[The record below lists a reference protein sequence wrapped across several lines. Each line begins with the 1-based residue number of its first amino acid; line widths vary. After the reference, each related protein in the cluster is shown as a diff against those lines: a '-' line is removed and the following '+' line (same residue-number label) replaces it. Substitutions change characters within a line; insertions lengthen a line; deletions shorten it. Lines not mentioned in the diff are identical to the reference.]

1 LNLVLNV
8 LPELIAVLASF
19 ALSVASVIS
28 KGALRHAP
36 PFTGAVMFALVPLI
50 LLGPWV
56 SFLVPSGA
64 GTREGFFWFLL
75 SGVIHPGLAITFLL
89 LGNRRVGISRTA
101 TMCGMAPLISGLI
114 GVFFLGERPDWT
126 VWLGGLLIVGG
137 VVTISGEKS
146 GDRFKRKDFLFPVLA
161 GLALGVTP
169 VLRKLGLMHV
179 PFPIYGVVTA
189 ALGGVLGLSAMARFF
204 PRGERLR
211 LAPKGLLFFGW
222 AASFALAGRLLFFDA
237 LNRGEF
243 SRVVFLIHTMPL
255 WVLLLSWL
263 LLRESER
270 ITSRLVA
277 ATVVVVLGIGVIS
290 MGV

>member
-1 LNLVLNV
+1 M
-8 LPELIAVLASF
+8 AVLAAF
-19 ALSVASVIS
+19 TLSVANVFT

-36 PFTGAVMFALVPLI
+36 PFTGALIFALAPLV
-50 LLGPWV
+50 LLGPWLPV
-56 SFLVPSGA
+56 LVPLEAGA
-64 GTREGFFWFLL
+64 REGFLWFLL
-75 SGVIHPGLAITFLL
+75 SGVVHPGLAITFVL
-89 LGNRRVGISRTA
+89 LGNQRVGISRTSTIA
-101 TMCGMAPLISGLI
+101 AVAPLISVLI

-126 VWLGGLLIVGG
+126 VWLGGLLIMGG
-137 VVTISGEKS
+137 VVTLSGEKS
-146 GDRFKRKDFLFPVLA
+146 GDRFKRKDLLFPILA
-161 GLALGVTP
+161 GLAMGVTP
-169 VLRKLGLMHV
+169 VLRKMGLTHV

-189 ALGGVLGLSAMARFF
+189 ALGGVLGLSAMACFF

-277 ATVVVVLGIGVIS
+277 ATVTVVLGIGVIS

>member
-1 LNLVLNV
+1 MNLELNV
-8 LPELIAVLASF
+8 LPELMAVLAAF
-19 ALSVASVIS
+19 MLSVANVFS

-36 PFTGAVMFALVPLI
+36 PFTGAVMFALVPLV
-50 LLGPWV
+50 LLGPWLPV
-56 SFLVPSGA
+56 LVPLEA
-64 GTREGFFWFLL
+64 GTREGFLWFLL
-75 SGVIHPGLAITFLL
+75 SGVVHPGLAITFLL
-89 LGNRRVGISRTA
+89 LGNQRVGISRASTIA
-101 TMCGMAPLISGLI
+101 SVAPLISVLI
-114 GVFFLGERPDWT
+114 GVSFLGERPDWT
-126 VWLGGLLIVGG
+126 VWVGGLLIVGG
-137 VVTISGEKS
+137 VVAISGEKS
-146 GDRFKRKDFLFPVLA
+146 GGRFKRKDFLFPVLA
-161 GLALGVTP
+161 GLAMGVTP
-169 VLRKLGLMHV
+169 ALRKLGLMHV
-179 PFPIYGVVTA
+179 PFPIYGVVAA

-243 SRVVFLIHTMPL
+243 SRVVFLIHSMPL